1 MLGDAAKKVLSTD
14 WSNLYG
20 SGLYYL
26 YGDNTVYTQ
35 NRYALVAVNLTSQG
49 YDLVV
54 IGTSS
59 DFGDSGAYNLIY
71 QITNNG
77 VQFKKGSGLPCYL
90 IKLV

>member
-1 MLGDAAKKVLSTD
+1 MLGDVAKKVLSTD

-26 YGDNTVYTQ
+26 YGDNTVHTLQ
-35 NRYALVAVNLTSQG
+35 RYALVAVNLTSQG
-49 YDLVV
+49 Y
-54 IGTSS
+54 
-59 DFGDSGAYNLIY
+59 

-77 VQFKKGSGLPCYL
+77 IQFKKGSGLPCYL